1 MLVMLVAAALVP
13 AGPACHPNRIWAMA
27 ANLDGDAVKEQVRAI
42 DSHDCQH
49 EHFSARVTIRDR
61 CEGVWTTFQVAD
73 ERLPLRS
80 FRVVDVDGWTKRRE
94 LFFVIGDT
102 ARIVRLAARRG
113 KCPRPRDLFSVSGAS
128 SVELADLTRRYRG
141 LELRV
146 VASGETTFFRYSR
159 TQRRYVRYAA

>member
-1 MLVMLVAAALVP
+1 MLAMLLAAALVP
-13 AGPACHPNRIWAMA
+13 AAPACHPDRIWART

-61 CEGVWTTFQVAD
+61 CQGVWTTFQIAD
-73 ERLPLRS
+73 ERLPLRY

-94 LFFVIGDT
+94 VFFVIGDT

-113 KCPRPRDLFSVSGAS
+113 KCPQPVDLFSVAGAS
-128 SVELADLTRRYRG
+128 SVELSDLTQRYRG
-141 LELRV
+141 LELSV
-146 VASGETTFFRYSR
+146 VASGGTTFFRYSR
-159 TQRRYVRYAA
+159 TQRRYVRYTA